1 MLFNFFIN
9 DLDSDIEYALS
20 KSADDTKLSGA
31 EDTIDGSD
39 TIQRDLEKLG
49 KWAHENLLRLN
60 KAKCKVS
67 GSTWVRAISDTYT
80 DWEKNSPVAKH
91 LGVLVDKKLY
101 TSQQCDSEPRRSTV
115 SWPASKEI
123 WPAG

>member
-67 GSTWVRAISDTYT
+67 GSTWVRAISHTYT
-80 DWEKNSPVAKH
+80 DREKNSPVAKH

-101 TSQQCDSEPRRSTV
+101 TSQQCNSEPRRSTA